1 MKTIVLVVDDQ
12 ADIRKLV
19 RMTLAISDAEVY
31 EADSGVSSLNMA
43 KNLRPHVVLM
53 DVMMPG
59 EIDGYEACRRI
70 KDDPNLTET
79 AVVIL
84 TARGQQSDLEAGEAA
99 GADAYLVKPFSPLQ
113 LLDTVNQLA
122 GKAQRLAA

>member
-31 EADSGVSSLNMA
+31 EADSGEGGLKVATS
-43 KNLRPHVVLM
+43 LRPHVVLM

-84 TARGQQSDLEAGEAA
+84 TARGQQSDLEAGQAA

-122 GKAQRLAA
+122 GKARRLAA